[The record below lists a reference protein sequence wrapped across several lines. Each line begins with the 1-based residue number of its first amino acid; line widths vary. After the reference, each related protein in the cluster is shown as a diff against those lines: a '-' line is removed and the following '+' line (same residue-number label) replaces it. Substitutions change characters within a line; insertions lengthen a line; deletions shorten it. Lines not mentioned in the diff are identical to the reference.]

1 MILDATTLFSAAQAV
16 TATAASANIID
27 LGQPG
32 TVFGAV
38 AAIARDVGKGA
49 TVPIAIRVVENFNNL
64 TSITVTVE
72 TDDNS
77 GFSSPTTV
85 FSSPAYALADLQAGA
100 RHLLPDALPVVGTA
114 ERYVRLKY
122 TLAGTT
128 PTTGKVTAAIAAGLQ
143 TNG

>member
-16 TATAASANIID
+16 TATVASTNIID

-32 TVFGAV
+32 TVFGA
-38 AAIARDVGKGA
+38 ATAIARDVGKGA

-77 GFSSPTTV
+77 GFSSPTMV
-85 FSSPAYALADLQAGA
+85 FNSPTFVLADLQAGA
-100 RHLLPDALPVVGTA
+100 RHLLPDALPVGTA

-128 PTTGKVTAAIAAGLQ
+128 PTTGKITAGIAAGLQ

>member
-16 TATAASANIID
+16 TTTAASTNVID

-32 TVFGAV
+32 TVFGAA
-38 AAIARDVGKGA
+38 AAITRDVGKGA
-49 TVPIAIRVVENFNNL
+49 GVPIAIRVVENFNNL

-72 TDDNS
+72 TDDNA
-77 GFSSPTTV
+77 GFSSATTV
-85 FSSPAYALADLQAGA
+85 FTSPTYALADLQAGA
-100 RHLLPDALPVVGTA
+100 RHLLPDALPVGTA

-128 PTTGKVTAAIAAGLQ
+128 PTTGKVTAGIAAGLQ

>member
-16 TATAASANIID
+16 TATAPSTNVID
-27 LGQPG
+27 LGQTG
-32 TVFGAV
+32 TVFGA
-38 AAIARDVGKGA
+38 ATAITRDVGKGA
-49 TVPIAIRVVENFNNL
+49 TVPIAIRIAENFNNL
-64 TSITVTVE
+64 TSVTVTVE

-100 RHLLPDALPVVGTA
+100 RHLLPDALPIGTA

-122 TLAGTT
+122 TLAGTA
-128 PTTGKVTAAIAAGLQ
+128 PTTGKITAGIAAGLQ